1 MKVIN
6 RFRQI
11 HLAPSLVADPSLH
24 AAAKKIADTLV
35 GGGSAKEDMKK
46 KLKDPAEGLFQISC
60 SPDDQVLPPDES
72 MPNW

>member
-1 MKVIN
+1 M
-6 RFRQI
+6 
-11 HLAPSLVADPSLH
+11 APSLIADATLH
-24 AAAKKIADTLV
+24 AGAKKIADTLV
-35 GGGSAKEDMKK
+35 GGGTAKEDMKK